1 MNEWLLI
8 AGMMVLTFVPRYLPF
23 ALAGRL
29 TIPPLLR
36 AALSYVPIAVLTA
49 IIAQASLIR
58 DGNLALNLDN
68 HHLIATVM
76 ACVAAVLTRHMFVT
90 VVVGLVAFAVARWVL
105 S

>member
-8 AGMMVLTFVPRYLPF
+8 AGMMVLTFGSRYLPF

-29 TIPPLLR
+29 SVPPLMR
-36 AALSYVPIAVLTA
+36 SALSYVPIAVLTA

-58 DGNLALNLDN
+58 DGTLTLNLDN

-76 ACVAAVLTRHMFVT
+76 AFAVAVLTRHMFVT
-90 VVVGLVAFAVARWVL
+90 VVVGLLAFAAARWVL
-105 S
+105 